1 MIFYKNQELSKNNNK
16 KIKSK
21 TEADQDLINMN
32 KKINKNQ
39 KASKEK
45 S

>member
-16 KIKSK
+16 QIKSK

>member
-16 KIKSK
+16 QIKSK
-21 TEADQDLINMN
+21 TEADQDLRNMN

>member
-1 MIFYKNQELSKNNNK
+1 MILYKNQELSKNNNK
-16 KIKSK
+16 QIKSK
-21 TEADQDLINMN
+21 TEADQDLRNMN

>member
-1 MIFYKNQELSKNNNK
+1 MIFYKNQELSKNNNQQ
-16 KIKSK
+16 IKSK